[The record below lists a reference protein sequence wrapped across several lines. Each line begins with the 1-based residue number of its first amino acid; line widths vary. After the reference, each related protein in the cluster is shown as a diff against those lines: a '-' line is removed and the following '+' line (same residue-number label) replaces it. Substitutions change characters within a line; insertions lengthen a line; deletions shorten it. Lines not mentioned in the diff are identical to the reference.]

1 MSSTDQNTSN
11 TLFTSSPFDG
21 IKGQRWHQ
29 FVQAFKAGADAEFC
43 HEDDDSIWEAC
54 IDIDTGGNGTGAT
67 PMPTA
72 AAALEKAERKRKKR
86 QARAYK
92 LIYKHIEDERIKELL
107 DALPRD
113 NRRGAEAWALVVSQ
127 CKPDE
132 DDLSHMTI
140 RSEWTAATIEK
151 DIGYSVSTI
160 TEWQRLLVGI
170 NAKLPPGEKYSENEL
185 TLKFLSGII
194 ANSMT

>member
-1 MSSTDQNTSN
+1 MTSTDQNSSN

-86 QARAYK
+86 QRR
-92 LIYKHIEDERIKELL
+92 RI
-107 DALPRD
+107 R
-113 NRRGAEAWALVVSQ
+113 
-127 CKPDE
+127 
-132 DDLSHMTI
+132 
-140 RSEWTAATIEK
+140 
-151 DIGYSVSTI
+151 
-160 TEWQRLLVGI
+160 
-170 NAKLPPGEKYSENEL
+170 
-185 TLKFLSGII
+185 
-194 ANSMT
+194 

>member
-1 MSSTDQNTSN
+1 MSSTDQNSSN

-86 QARAYK
+86 QAKAYK

-140 RSEWTAATIEK
+140 RSEWTAATK
-151 DIGYSVSTI
+151 
-160 TEWQRLLVGI
+160 
-170 NAKLPPGEKYSENEL
+170 
-185 TLKFLSGII
+185 
-194 ANSMT
+194 

>member
-1 MSSTDQNTSN
+1 MTSTDQNSSN
-11 TLFTSSPFDG
+11 ALFTSSPFDG

-86 QARAYK
+86 QAVQQFGNV
-92 LIYKHIEDERIKELL
+92 
-107 DALPRD
+107 LP
-113 NRRGAEAWALVVSQ
+113 
-127 CKPDE
+127 
-132 DDLSHMTI
+132 MT
-140 RSEWTAATIEK
+140 K
-151 DIGYSVSTI
+151 K
-160 TEWQRLLVGI
+160 
-170 NAKLPPGEKYSENEL
+170 AKGGDKKKRPM
-185 TLKFLSGII
+185 
-194 ANSMT
+194 AR